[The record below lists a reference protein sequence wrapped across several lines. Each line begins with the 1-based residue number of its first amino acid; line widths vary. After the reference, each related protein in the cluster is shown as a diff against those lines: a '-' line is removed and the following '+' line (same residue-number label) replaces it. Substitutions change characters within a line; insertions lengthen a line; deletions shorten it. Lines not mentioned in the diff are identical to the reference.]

1 MLKDDPLAN
10 VLYVD
15 LTNKAFSVRR
25 REDLFEKHL
34 GGSGAAID
42 LLREECPEGCDPL
55 GPDNPIV
62 LAVGPLTAL
71 LPLASKT
78 IAMYKSP
85 HTGNLGESH
94 CGGRSAVA
102 LRMAGYG
109 AIVIRGASELPVS
122 LSVHGRQVSFRDAST
137 LWGMG
142 SSFTAGR
149 VLRGSEA
156 GAGLRTIMRIGRA
169 GERLVSYASVT
180 TETYRHFGRLGLG
193 AVFGSKRLKAVV
205 ISGKR
210 SLPIG
215 DAKLY
220 RKVYD
225 EVYQAAVDSPVMK
238 KYHDLG
244 TAENIAP
251 LNALGGLPTRN
262 LSQAQFDRAETISG
276 EHFAEHYLGRRI
288 ACSHCPVACIHIAAL
303 REPYSDNSYF
313 YKTSMIGY
321 DYEPIYALGSMLG
334 IASPEKILKLMDR
347 IEALG
352 MDVMTAGVVLAWATE
367 AQQNGLI
374 SDRETDGLT
383 LRWDDAPAY
392 MAAVEKIVQQPND
405 FYKALARGV
414 DHAAAIYGG
423 QDYALAFGGNEMP
436 GYHTGPAA
444 HLGVL
449 MGARHSHLDNAGY
462 SVDQKTLV
470 KKRLTPQE
478 LVETLLA
485 EERWRQVLSSLVVC
499 FFARGIYVPDV
510 VARALQAA
518 GLSLSVEDLNAIGQ
532 SIHRNKYEFK
542 LREGFSPEDLR
553 LPKRIFQTPSLV
565 RDWDEPYLRTAL
577 AHLREAIFGG
587 PADPGH
593 VPGEPPTESKP

>member
-1 MLKDDPLAN
+1 MLKDDPLAD

-34 GGSGAAID
+34 GGSGAAIE
-42 LLREECPEGCDPL
+42 LLREECPAGCDPL
-55 GPDNPIV
+55 DPDNPVV
-62 LAVGPLTAL
+62 LAVGPLTGL

-78 IAMYKSP
+78 IAMFKSP

-102 LRMAGYG
+102 LRMAGFG
-109 AIVIRGASELPVS
+109 AIVIRGASQLPLT

-193 AVFGSKRLKAVV
+193 AVFGSKRLKALV

-244 TAENIAP
+244 SAENIAP

-262 LSQAQFDRAETISG
+262 LTQAQFDRAETISG

-303 REPYSDNSYF
+303 REPYADEPYF

-321 DYEPIYALGSMLG
+321 DYEPIYAVGSMLG
-334 IASPEKILKLMDR
+334 ISSPEKILKLVDR

-352 MDVMTAGVVLAWATE
+352 LDVMTTGVVLAWATE

-374 SDRETDGLT
+374 SDRQTDGLA
-383 LRWDDAPAY
+383 LRWDDADAY
-392 MAAVEKIVQQPND
+392 TAAIDKIVQQPND
-405 FYKALARGV
+405 FYRALARGV
-414 DHAAAIYGG
+414 DHAAGIYGG

-436 GYHTGPAA
+436 GYHTGPAT

-470 KKRLTPQE
+470 KRGLSPEE
-478 LVETLLA
+478 LVQALLA

-518 GLSLSVEDLNAIGQ
+518 GFSLSAEDLSAVGET
-532 SIHRNKYEFK
+532 IHRNKYQFK

-553 LPKRIFQTPSLV
+553 LPKRIFQTPALV
-565 RDWDEPYLRTAL
+565 RDWDEQYLRAAL
-577 AHLREAIFGG
+577 GCLREAVFGG
-587 PADPGH
+587 VAGAERS
-593 VPGEPPTESKP
+593 VPQ